1 MAWGKEPPSPR
12 EMAIALLARREYS
25 RAELVARLQAKEV
38 PADDIHACL
47 DELAE
52 KGWQSDA
59 RFAASFIRSRVL
71 RGQGKRRIENDLRQ
85 RGVTQEVI
93 RAALDDVVEQETVDW
108 FELAREVLT
117 RRFDAPGHTPKER
130 AKRERFLLGRGF
142 EFEQI
147 RYAMSCLE

>member
-25 RAELVARLQAKEV
+25 RAELVARLQAKQV
-38 PADDIHACL
+38 PADDINTCL

-59 RFAASFIRSRVL
+59 RFAASFIRTRVM
-71 RGQGKRRIENDLRQ
+71 RGQGWRRIENDLRQ
-85 RGVTQEVI
+85 RGVEGDI
-93 RAALDDVVEQETVDW
+93 IHAALDDVVEQEAIDW
-108 FELAREVLT
+108 FELARDVLA
-117 RRFDAPGHTPKER
+117 RRFDSPGQTPKER

-142 EFEQI
+142 DFEQI
-147 RYAMSCLE
+147 RYALSCL

>member
-25 RAELVARLQAKEV
+25 RAELATRLQAKQV
-38 PADDIHACL
+38 PADEIDVCL

-59 RFAASFIRSRVL
+59 RFAASFIRTRVL
-71 RGQGKRRIENDLRQ
+71 RGQGRRRIENDLRQ
-85 RGVTQEVI
+85 RGVDGDII
-93 RAALDDVVEQETVDW
+93 RAALDDVVEQEAIDW
-108 FELAREVLT
+108 FELARDVLV
-117 RRFDAPGHTPKER
+117 RRFDSPGQTPKER

-142 EFEQI
+142 DFEQI
-147 RYAMSCLE
+147 RYALSCL

>member
-25 RAELVARLQAKEV
+25 RAELATRLQAKQV
-38 PADDIHACL
+38 PADEIDVCL

-59 RFAASFIRSRVL
+59 RFAASFIRTRVL
-71 RGQGKRRIENDLRQ
+71 RGQGQRRIENDLRQ
-85 RGVTQEVI
+85 RGVDGEII
-93 RAALDDVVEQETVDW
+93 RAALDDVVEQEAIDW
-108 FELAREVLT
+108 LELARDVLV
-117 RRFDAPGHTPKER
+117 RRFDSPGQTPKER

-142 EFEQI
+142 DFEQI
-147 RYAMSCLE
+147 RYALSCL